1 MLMKAVEKQGWKAV
15 HEPMTV
21 TAARE
26 PDVPLTS
33 VGPNPSI
40 ERG

>member
-15 HEPMTV
+15 HEPMSV

-26 PDVPLTS
+26 PDVPLSS
-33 VGPNPSI
+33 VGVNPSLDM
-40 ERG
+40 G

>member
-26 PDVPLTS
+26 PDVPLAS
-33 VGPNPSI
+33 VGVNPSI